1 MEEKIEPVQRTEQE
15 IKEQQDRETKE
26 RERLHKET
34 MEREKSYKEVRE
46 IEKQLFD
53 INKDIKTR
61 TDDLEKHKVL
71 LKFLW
76 LNTTLLFVVVMIVA
90 ITLISVWIT
99 EMIAQILAFLFISLF
114 GLGFWYR
121 YDRQIRP
128 LIK

>member
-1 MEEKIEPVQRTEQE
+1 MDEQILREK
-15 IKEQQDRETKE
+15 QDTQTQE
-26 RERLHKET
+26 RERLHKEA
-34 MEREKSYKEVRE
+34 MEKEKQVDDTDRGVKEE
-46 IEKQLFD
+46 ANTYIEKY
-53 INKDIKTR
+53 
-61 TDDLEKHKVL
+61 KVV

-76 LNTTLLFVVVMIVA
+76 INTTLLFIVLMLVA